1 MAMEKELERLLV
13 RLVGDGSSYNKMM
26 DAAVAKAKTT
36 GNQINKMTS
45 QALAVRG
52 VGRAVVTAPAPAAA
66 TGQRDYTKAVK
77 AATAA
82 VVPATAATM
91 AHDKAL
97 TTLTTTTGRARDA
110 TGRFLKGVGGANSVH
125 AGAGAAVMRHSGFLG
140 SFGAMASAAAG
151 KVTALAGQVTNLGKT
166 LGIAGTL
173 MTLSVTLPIA
183 GAGAAMVKAA
193 ADAETTRAQFSVMLG
208 QDQGDKMLAN
218 LKEFAMATP
227 FEFPELAASARTLI
241 GFGTAEE
248 DVMKTTKMLGDVS
261 AGTGKDIRELS
272 VVFGQIKAMGRLQGQ
287 DMMQLVNAGI
297 SYSDV
302 GATVGMNAAQMKD
315 AMEDGLITFE
325 HVEETF
331 RRLTGEGGRFN
342 NMMETLS
349 ATATGKFSSLMDVMG
364 QLAAQMGGY
373 LLPTVKNVLDYM
385 IAGVTWFKGLGE
397 EVHKTVM
404 AIMAF
409 AAALGPILTVA
420 GAALVAVGGLT
431 AMAMALGTT
440 LGGLIAVGAGILV
453 TIGSWVVGIVLV
465 IKAFQMLYDHINGEG
480 SFVAALKDAVL
491 AAWNFTMQVVGFI
504 MNIGTNWGLLTG
516 WLKENW
522 FNILKD
528 MGMAYLTYLG
538 NTVKN
543 LGYMI
548 FAMMRLWMLWQG
560 FMSSLWQRVFSAE
573 FIAWV
578 LDGIIKAIEVFI
590 QFKDAAIE
598 SLKSIFT
605 GENASG
611 LSTLAGNLATRLSQD
626 FHKGMTTDDFFGDA
640 KTIVTGA
647 MDNMRSPLE
656 GFTSS
661 VTDLPQFATNI
672 GKTAEVAEKKPK
684 KEADKAIKTMAVAE
698 KKKEEKEKKADT
710 ESETKTGEFK
720 MMSLKQ
726 FAVSPVGL
734 NNPKKR
740 EKQEVTDIGVQNKL
754 DALIGTVKG
763 QENTAVMAR

>member
-1 MAMEKELERLLV
+1 MEKELERLLV

-26 DAAVAKAKTT
+26 DAAVTKAKTT
-36 GNQINKMTS
+36 GNQINKMTTK
-45 QALAVRG
+45 ALAVRG

-82 VVPATAATM
+82 VVPATAATV
-91 AHDKAL
+91 AHNKAL
-97 TTLTTTTGRARDA
+97 TNLANTTGRARDA
-110 TGRFLKGVGGANSVH
+110 NGRFLKGVGGATGAHNA
-125 AGAGAAVMRHSGFLG
+125 AGFAAAKHGGFLS
-140 SFGAMASAAAG
+140 SFGAMASAAAS
-151 KVTALAGQVTNLGKT
+151 KVATLANGVISLGKT

-183 GAGAAMVKAA
+183 GAGAAMLKTAA
-193 ADAETTRAQFSVMLG
+193 NAETTRIQFQTMLG
-208 QDQGDKMLAN
+208 ADQGDAMLAN
-218 LKEFAMATP
+218 LRKFGAETP
-227 FEFPELAASARTLI
+227 FEFPELAASAKSLI
-241 GFGTAEE
+241 GFGVAEK
-248 DVMKTTKMLGDVS
+248 DVMGITKMLGDVS

-272 VVFGQIKAMGRLQGQ
+272 VIFGQIRGMGRLQGQ
-287 DMMQLVNAGI
+287 DFLQLVNAGFPVQEI
-297 SYSDV
+297 AKTI
-302 GATVGMNAAQMKD
+302 GTNMEGLKKH
-315 AMEDGLITFE
+315 MEDGNVSFE
-325 HVEETF
+325 VVEETF
-331 RRLTGEGGRFN
+331 KRLTSEGGQFHG
-342 NMMETLS
+342 MMENLS
-349 ATATGKFSSLMDVMG
+349 KTAAGKFSNLMDVIG
-364 QLAAQMGGY
+364 QLAQQMGEY
-373 LLPTVKNVLDYM
+373 LLPTVKNVLDYI
-385 IAGVTWFKGLGE
+385 IAGITWFKDLGE

-404 AIMAF
+404 AILAF

-440 LGGLIAVGAGILV
+440 LGGLVAMGAGLLV
-453 TIGSWVVGIVLV
+453 TIGGWVVGIVLV

-480 SFVAALKDAVL
+480 SFVSALRDAVL
-491 AAWNFTMQVVGFI
+491 AAWNFTMKVVGFI

-522 FNILKD
+522 LNILKD
-528 MGMAYLTYLG
+528 MGMAYLTFLS

-543 LGYMI
+543 LGYML
-548 FAMMRLWMLWQG
+548 FAMVRLWMLWRG
-560 FMSSLWQRVFSAE
+560 FMASLWERVFSAE
-573 FIAWV
+573 FVMWV
-578 LDGIIKAIEVFI
+578 LDGVIKAIEVFI

-605 GENASG
+605 GENAQG

-626 FHKGMTTDDFFGDA
+626 FKQGMTTDDFLGDA
-640 KTIVTGA
+640 KNIVTGA
-647 MDNMRSPLE
+647 VDNMRTPLE

-684 KEADKAIKTMAVAE
+684 KEADKAIKTMAIAE
-698 KKKEEKEKKADT
+698 KKKKEKKEKED
-710 ESETKTGEFK
+710 SETKTGEFK

-763 QENTAVMAR
+763 QENAAVMAR